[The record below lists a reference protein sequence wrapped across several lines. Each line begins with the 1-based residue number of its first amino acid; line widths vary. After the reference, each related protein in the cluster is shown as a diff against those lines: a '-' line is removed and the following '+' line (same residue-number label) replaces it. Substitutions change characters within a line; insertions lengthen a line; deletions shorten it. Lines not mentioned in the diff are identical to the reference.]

1 MIKFKLLND
10 DAKMPIH
17 MGAAAGIDLHTTG
30 IKEMREHT
38 IDYGTGLAV
47 EIPPGYVG
55 LLCIRS
61 SLGTNGH
68 MLANNVGIIDP
79 DYRNEIII
87 KLDRAKHANAER
99 KIEPGDRIAQLVIV
113 PFLNEAVAI
122 VNELS
127 KTNRTG
133 GFGSTGR

>member
-10 DAKMPIH
+10 DAKIPLH

-30 IKEMREHT
+30 IKMMNERT

-47 EIPPGYVG
+47 EIPPKYVG
-55 LLCIRS
+55 LLCVRS
-61 SLGTNGH
+61 SLGASGH
-68 MLANNVGIIDP
+68 SLANNVGIIDP
-79 DYRNEIII
+79 DYRNELII
-87 KLDRAKHANAER
+87 KLDRDKHALATR
-99 KIEPGDRIAQLVIV
+99 QIKAGDRIAQLVIV
-113 PFLNEAVAI
+113 PFLNEPVGI
-122 VNELS
+122 VKELS